1 MRYWLGRISIQ
12 YADSNV
18 LSPFGSPCLDGLQL
32 ASLLW
37 RAQIAVF
44 FTDELTRDTIQDVIE
59 FDDASVDSM
68 HASLGVN
75 QQYTKH
81 QLYVELWSPDLPAFE
96 MTLVDLPGKF
106 FCCLYWCC
114 YDAHLGIISNA
125 EQPVVDLVIDITVA
139 EICKPCIVLVAVR
152 MCHKRAAQMTIWCSL
167 NIFCRNWAWSIITW
181 SS

>member
-32 ASLLW
+32 ASLLR

-106 FCCLYWCC
+106 FCCLY
-114 YDAHLGIISNA
+114 
-125 EQPVVDLVIDITVA
+125 
-139 EICKPCIVLVAVR
+139 
-152 MCHKRAAQMTIWCSL
+152 
-167 NIFCRNWAWSIITW
+167 
-181 SS
+181 